1 MNKPVFHVDRVR
13 AASSRLGD
21 GARIFDFPGC
31 TTVNRSTASR
41 NRAPDAANL
50 LLRPVK
56 Q

>member
-1 MNKPVFHVDRVR
+1 MNQSAIDIEFLTE
-13 AASSRLGD
+13 S
-21 GARIFDFPGC
+21 GADHYIES
-31 TTVNRSTASR
+31 VNASR